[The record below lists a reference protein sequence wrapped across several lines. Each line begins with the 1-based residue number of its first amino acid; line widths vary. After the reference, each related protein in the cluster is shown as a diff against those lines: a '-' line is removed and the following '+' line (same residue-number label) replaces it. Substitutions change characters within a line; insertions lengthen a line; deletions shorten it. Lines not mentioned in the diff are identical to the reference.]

1 MRTFCPSIHPSC
13 GSVCVKAVSRL
24 CPSASLA
31 GQGMSTPMRRM
42 RSDCCARAVNGHAAA
57 EPQTTFKNSR
67 RLIDTPEAKNRPS
80 YRLKPA
86 YWKGPNVRFGS
97 YADMCSAQ
105 AHVRLTPNSDRVSGP
120 RQTVMSALPP
130 KADMCGA
137 IWDVRFGPIADIAHS
152 FDYIVGAKKY
162 LTGDG

>member
-13 GSVCVKAVSRL
+13 GSACVKAVSRL

-42 RSDCCARAVNGHAAA
+42 RSDFCARAVNGHAAA
-57 EPQTTFKNSR
+57 EPQPTFMKSR
-67 RLIDTPEAKNRPS
+67 RLIDPPEAKDQPS

-86 YWKGPNVRFGS
+86 YWKGPNLPFWLKADICTAPADVRF
-97 YADMCSAQ
+97 
-105 AHVRLTPNSDRVSGP
+105 TPNSDRESGLP
-120 RQTVMSALPP
+120 AKVMSALPP

-137 IWDVRFGPIADIAHS
+137 IGDVCF
-152 FDYIVGAKKY
+152 
-162 LTGDG
+162 